1 MKRLSIPY
9 FEARLDEQIALLRSM
24 VELESPSND
33 KEAIDRLGRF
43 IAEQIIALGGQIEVV
58 PQSRAGDHIIGRWDG
73 THGRGILLLCHMD
86 TVYPSGTLQTMPF
99 RLDERRIYG
108 PGVLDMKSGIA
119 IALCAL
125 GALQGDGGQL
135 ALPVTLLCTSDE
147 EVGSNSSRAL
157 IEALARQHELVI
169 CMEPALPDGSL
180 KTARKGTGAF
190 TLEVT
195 GKSAHAGS
203 DPESGVNAILEM
215 TYQIQS
221 IMELADHS
229 QGTTLSVG
237 VVRGGTRSNV
247 IPARCTA
254 KLDVRVMTPEEQAR
268 LERAFAALKPVLPG
282 AAVRML
288 GGWNRPPMPRTTSI
302 QRAFQQAQAIARS
315 LGLELSQGSAGGAS
329 DANFVA
335 PLGIPVLDGMG
346 PIGSGAH
353 SPQEYA
359 LRRSLPERT
368 ALLAAILSRWRASE
382 PA

>member
-1 MKRLSIPY
+1 
-9 FEARLDEQIALLRSM
+9 
-24 VELESPSND
+24 
-33 KEAIDRLGRF
+33 
-43 IAEQIIALGGQIEVV
+43 
-58 PQSRAGDHIIGRWDG
+58 
-73 THGRGILLLCHMD
+73 MD

-119 IALCAL
+119 IALSAL
-125 GALQGDGGQL
+125 GALQGDGEQL

-221 IMELADHS
+221 IIELADHT

-254 KLDVRVMTPEEQAR
+254 KLDVRVMTPEEQIR

-302 QRAFQQAQAIARS
+302 QRAFQQAQAIARG

-382 PA
+382 PARPPDPPTNPSRP